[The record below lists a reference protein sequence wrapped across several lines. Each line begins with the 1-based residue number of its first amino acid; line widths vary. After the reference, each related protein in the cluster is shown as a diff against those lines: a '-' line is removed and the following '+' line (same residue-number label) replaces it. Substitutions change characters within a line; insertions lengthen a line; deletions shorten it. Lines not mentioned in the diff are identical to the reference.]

1 MIPRCHYIIL
11 FVMSTTMG
19 FTQQTHWDFDGQV
32 SLFGSYA
39 PDLTSSIQVGARYI
53 PELSFRHNFDSIE
66 SSRKL
71 EGKLSLNMYGSNA
84 IDPWETID
92 WAGDVNPYR
101 AWLRYAT
108 PQAEIRGGLQKI
120 DFGSAAALRP
130 LQWFNQIDPRD
141 PLQITNGVY
150 GLLGRYYFLNN
161 TNIWVWGLYGNK
173 ERRGLDIF
181 ESEKKTPEYGG
192 RIQFPVPKGE
202 MAFTFHHRQAD
213 VSSIPLPVKDKASE
227 NRIGFDAKWDVEI
240 GVWLE
245 ASYTFL
251 DIPVDR
257 YKHQLF
263 TTVGMDYTFGIGNGL
278 NVILEHMIYNYSETA
293 FSFDAPGNYSAS
305 IISYPISL
313 DDRLTSVTYYN
324 WEEKD
329 LSFFINYQHQ
339 FSQITGYLMAYYIP
353 AAQTNIQQSEWV
365 TAFSGP
371 GVRIMF
377 VYNH

>member
-1 MIPRCHYIIL
+1 LISPN
-11 FVMSTTMG
+11 VG
-19 FTQQTHWDFDGQV
+19 FSQQTLWDFDGQV
-32 SLFGSYA
+32 SLFGSYT

-53 PELSFRHNFDSIE
+53 PELSFKHNFDSIQ

-71 EGKLSLNMYGSNA
+71 EGKLSLNMYGANA
-84 IDPWETID
+84 IDPWENID
-92 WAGDVNPYR
+92 WTGDINPYR
-101 AWLRYAT
+101 AWLRYST

-150 GLLGRYYFLNN
+150 GVLGRYFFLNN

-202 MAFTFHHRQAD
+202 IAFAFHHRQAD
-213 VSSIPLPVKDKASE
+213 VSTIPLPVKDRASE

-240 GVWLE
+240 GIWLE

-251 DIPVDR
+251 DIPIDVFQ
-257 YKHQLF
+257 HQF
-263 TTVGMDYTFGIGNGL
+263 FATIGTDYTFGIGNGL
-278 NVILEHMIYNYSETA
+278 NVILEHMIYNYSERA

-313 DDRLTSVTYYN
+313 DDRLSSVIYYN

-339 FSQITGYLMAYYIP
+339 FSQITGYLMAFYIP
-353 AAQTNIQQSEWV
+353 AGQTNIQQSEWV
-365 TAFSGP
+365 NAFSGP
-371 GVRIMF
+371 GLRIMF
-377 VYNH
+377 VYSH